1 MEFFVKRIMTNYR
14 GMFNKLKAC
23 STDCS
28 PELQAFIRQV
38 ADAPIWDD
46 DQATMLL
53 ADAATRIVDRDGD
66 IMTHNLDAAHTA
78 LAELRG
84 EDQG

>member
-1 MEFFVKRIMTNYR
+1 MNKYKLFFMHLAVM
-14 GMFNKLKAC
+14 C
-23 STDCS
+23 EDCS
-28 PELQAFIRQV
+28 KELQAFIRQI

-46 DQATMLL
+46 AQATMLI

-66 IMTHNLDAAHTA
+66 ILTHNLDAAHTT

-84 EDQG
+84 EVQG